1 MTIQS
6 ESRAKLG
13 PLGREFRGVR
23 VASIYNRDLLWQ
35 AFKGSLVKFDPRIQI
50 HNPVMFVVWVG
61 MLVTLVLTIDPNIF
75 GPSNA
80 SRLYN
85 GVVTTILALT
95 VWFANFAEALAEGRG
110 KAKAE
115 SLRQTRS
122 NLTGVRVREDGS
134 HETAP
139 TTALRMVNFVR
150 RLLPLG
156 RLHELDHPIEEA
168 VAWVHG
174 HANEEPIRNDGG
186 SSRHGR
192 KHVRAGLLQ
201 DGSRL
206 ACDGGL
212 VDIGDALDDL
222 AIRRDEVR
230 PFPPARDRPS
240 AMPSREPS
248 HGCRHREPVR
258 R

>member
-6 ESRAKLG
+6 ESKTKLG

-23 VASIYNRDLLWQ
+23 VASIYSRDLLWQ
-35 AFKGSLVKFDPRIQI
+35 AFKGSLAKFDPRIQI

-85 GVVTTILALT
+85 GVVTFILALT

-122 NLTGVRVREDGS
+122 KP
-134 HETAP
+134 H
-139 TTALRMVNFVR
+139 R
-150 RLLPLG
+150 R
-156 RLHELDHPIEEA
+156 
-168 VAWVHG
+168 
-174 HANEEPIRNDGG
+174 
-186 SSRHGR
+186 S
-192 KHVRAGLLQ
+192 RAGGWQL
-201 DGSRL
+201 
-206 ACDGGL
+206 
-212 VDIGDALDDL
+212 
-222 AIRRDEVR
+222 
-230 PFPPARDRPS
+230 
-240 AMPSREPS
+240 
-248 HGCRHREPVR
+248 
-258 R
+258 